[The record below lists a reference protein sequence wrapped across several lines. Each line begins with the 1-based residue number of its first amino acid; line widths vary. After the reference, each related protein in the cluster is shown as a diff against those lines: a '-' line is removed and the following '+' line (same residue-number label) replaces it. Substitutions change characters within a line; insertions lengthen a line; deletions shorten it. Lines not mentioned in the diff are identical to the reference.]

1 MRGPIHVLETALG
14 GAHIAVMRFKVVDML
29 FNHPLPDKGL
39 AAFLA
44 DCQKAFQEATV
55 G

>member
-1 MRGPIHVLETALG
+1 MP
-14 GAHIAVMRFKVVDML
+14 FKVLDSL
-29 FNHPLPDKGL
+29 FNHPLTDKGL

-44 DCQKAFQEATV
+44 DYQKAFQETTV